1 MRNEPIIEI
10 AQQKGQ
16 SETHPKLSPNDPW
29 ASYAILN
36 TRKGNIQLYS
46 SPSGSYAREA
56 LQKGLALKKENRGNP
71 YKFGFIGSSDVHNA
85 APSFEENN
93 NTGATPLQNNIAYR
107 KFSSYRHRN
116 CKTIR

>member
-1 MRNEPIIEI
+1 MDNLRNKGIDSIAILHNSNGSNGNAFPNTYTDGRPIDQDYSSQRMRNEPIIEI

-46 SPSGSYAREA
+46 SPSGS
-56 LQKGLALKKENRGNP
+56 
-71 YKFGFIGSSDVHNA
+71 
-85 APSFEENN
+85 
-93 NTGATPLQNNIAYR
+93 
-107 KFSSYRHRN
+107 
-116 CKTIR
+116 